1 MSQISFTQQD
11 CIWCQSNV
19 QVTFFHD
26 KKHCLPCQPSITVG
40 PNSSIC
46 QLTIKTR
53 YLGVAAFFTFH
64 SSMHISYFNFPC
76 NAGSIFNGD
85 PLLLHSMDPAPIQL
99 LTIYCESNRCIF
111 ITESCNWNHDHLQK
125 KWIIWNTE
133 KLPLKSSTKGAN
145 HSFDRGHKRI
155 INS

>member
-53 YLGVAAFFTFH
+53 YLGFSIPACIY
-64 SSMHISYFNFPC
+64 HISISPAMLGLF
-76 NAGSIFNGD
+76 FNGD

-99 LTIYCESNRCIF
+99 LTIYCELNRCIF

>member
-1 MSQISFTQQD
+1 MSVKRSSDIFPWQKTLPSLSTIHNSRTKQLD
-11 CIWCQSNV
+11 LP
-19 QVTFFHD
+19 THD
-26 KKHCLPCQPSITVG
+26 KNPISRGGCIFYFPFQHACI
-40 PNSSIC
+40 
-46 QLTIKTR
+46 
-53 YLGVAAFFTFH
+53 Y
-64 SSMHISYFNFPC
+64 HISISPALLGLF
-76 NAGSIFNGD
+76 FNGD

-99 LTIYCESNRCIF
+99 LTIYCELNRCIF